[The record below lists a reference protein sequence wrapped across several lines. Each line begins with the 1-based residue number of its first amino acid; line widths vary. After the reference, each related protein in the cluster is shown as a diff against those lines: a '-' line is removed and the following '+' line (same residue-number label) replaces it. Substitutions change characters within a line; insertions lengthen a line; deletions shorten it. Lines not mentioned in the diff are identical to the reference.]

1 MLTAKGTATR
11 QRIIDGVAAEIR
23 ERGAAATTLDDART
37 ATSKGQLIHYFPFPG
52 GREELLLAVAGYEA
66 ERVLQDQQPHLG
78 QLDSWRAWQAWRD
91 ALDTAL
97 LFLRDGES

>member
-1 MLTAKGTATR
+1 
-11 QRIIDGVAAEIR
+11 
-23 ERGAAATTLDDART
+23 
-37 ATSKGQLIHYFPFPG
+37 
-52 GREELLLAVAGYEA
+52 VAGYEA